1 MGIFDAIS
9 NALNDTYASQ
19 VKHKI
24 HPDTFHDYSI
34 IVPGVD
40 ENGLTLDGEL
50 VNGSIIVVPD
60 NTCAVI
66 LDHDSIEGYIT
77 DPGQYVY
84 EDGACSVF
92 NGDGIKWSFT
102 NRLALKLEFN
112 GKSVDQK
119 RVIYVNLKDI
129 RNIMFG
135 TYAPI
140 LYHDSSYN
148 ADLEITAHGWLS
160 IRIHDPIKFYTEF
173 VPLSTTRFSADDDK
187 FKMEL
192 GSIILQALTKILNK
206 LSGKYS
212 IKEIS
217 SCSDVIRNAIMA
229 DDDHVFYW
237 NENYGFELTNLVIES
252 IDYSEETKRMI
263 KASNRQSYENR
274 LQKEKRQE
282 AINLKQRESMTF
294 EDQYEAVLKLSKL
307 KDMGV
312 LTESEFE
319 KKKKEIM
326 GL

>member
-9 NALNDTYASQ
+9 NALSDTYASQ

-24 HPDTFHDYSI
+24 HPDTFYDHSI
-34 IVPGVD
+34 IVPGID
-40 ENGLTLDGEL
+40 ENGTALDGEL

-66 LDHDSIEGYIT
+66 LDHDSVEGYIT
-77 DPGQYVY
+77 EPGQYVY

-92 NGDGIKWSFT
+92 NGDGVKWSIA
-102 NRLALKLEFN
+102 NRLSLKFEFN

-119 RVIYVNLKDI
+119 RIIYVNLKDI

-135 TYAPI
+135 TYSPI

-148 ADLEITAHGWLS
+148 ADLEITAHGWFS
-160 IRIHDPIKFYTEF
+160 IHIHDPIKFYTEF
-173 VPLSTTRFSADDDK
+173 VPLSTSRFTADDDK
-187 FKMEL
+187 FKTEL
-192 GSIILQALTKILNK
+192 GSIILQALTKTFNK

-212 IKEIS
+212 IKEVS
-217 SCSDVIRNAIMA
+217 SCADVIRNAIMT
-229 DDDHVFYW
+229 DDDHVYYW
-237 NENYGFELTNLVIES
+237 NENYGFSLTNLVIES
-252 IDYSEETKRMI
+252 IDYSEETKRII
-263 KASNRQSYENR
+263 KASNKQSYENK
-274 LQKEKRQE
+274 LKMKRDQ
-282 AINLKQRESMTF
+282 ANINLRQREAMTF
-294 EDQYEAVLKLSKL
+294 DDQYEAVLKLTKL